1 MEATTARRT
10 DHRTAGGGYRCV
22 VCGVWRSYEEVC
34 CEIQAYAGLDPQQY
48 VELFW
53 DEA

>member
-1 MEATTARRT
+1 MEATTARQT
-10 DHRTAGGGYRCV
+10 DHRAGESGYRCV
-22 VCGVWRSYEEVC
+22 VCGVWRRWDELC
-34 CEIQAYAGLDPQQY
+34 CETQAYAGLDPLQY

>member
-10 DHRTAGGGYRCV
+10 DHRTVESGYRCV
-22 VCGVWRSYEEVC
+22 VCGGWRSWDDLC
-34 CEIQAYAGLDPQQY
+34 CGIQAYAGLDPREY